1 VWLWFT
7 VEIAELMEA
16 GMAALT
22 RILGYSVEDA
32 QKFCEEA
39 QASTRNKHAHMHTNH
54 FIAYGQKPEESN

>member
-1 VWLWFT
+1 
-7 VEIAELMEA
+7 MKA

-54 FIAYGQKPEESN
+54 FIAYGQKPE